1 LGAVATVLGLALLIL
16 LLRRR
21 ETAEPDPLGAA

>member
-1 LGAVATVLGLALLIL
+1 MYKNSTKDSSLASHLLSLNLLIL

-21 ETAEPDPLGAA
+21 ETG